1 MKKSTCVLVFCCVV
15 TLAGVQPDPRQ
26 MSGIPLPDQALPD
39 GTISVRVI
47 RGSLSNNV
55 LGHPVEL
62 RQGDVVETAI
72 TDAEGRATFLTLNPG
87 QRVKASTELDGENI
101 ESQFFA
107 VPGRGGIRVMLVGV
121 DPENPPLP
129 AKRGQVSFG
138 GESFIQ
144 IELVEENV
152 EVYYVFDILNIED
165 FPVETETVV
174 AFNLP
179 SGSQGVTVLPGSS
192 PRTVANGGRIELPG
206 SFEPGVTSLRI
217 AFILPYS
224 GNRLSISQIFP
235 VDLESVLFS
244 IEDWP
249 QLDFT
254 SPQIVRRMEV
264 PSENQGGVDYVI
276 GVGPRLLAGSEFSV
290 ELVGL
295 PHRSTVSRSVA
306 LMTAFFILA
315 LGTWGSLVRNSVP
328 DAANQKQ
335 VLQTRRRHLFAEL
348 VKIEKQYRNGK
359 MGSTK
364 HSTRRGELFSSI
376 ENIYQALDQD
386 DMSDF
391 LPIGQVSL
399 EPIETTGL

>member
-1 MKKSTCVLVFCCVV
+1 MKKSTCVFIFFCVT
-15 TLAGVQPDPRQ
+15 TLAAIQPDPRQ
-26 MSGIPLPDQALPD
+26 MSGMPLPDQGLPD

-55 LGHPVEL
+55 LGHPVDL
-62 RQGDVVETAI
+62 RQGDIVETAL

-87 QRVKASTELDGENI
+87 QRVQASTELDGETI

-144 IELVEENV
+144 IELVEESV
-152 EVYYVFDILNIED
+152 EVYYVFEVLNIED
-165 FPVETETVV
+165 SPVETETIV
-174 AFNLP
+174 AFDLP

-192 PRTVANGGRIELPG
+192 PRTVTDGPRIELAGP
-206 SFEPGVTSLRI
+206 FDPGVTPLRI

-224 GNRLSISQIFP
+224 GDSLSLSQIFP
-235 VDLESVLFS
+235 VDMESMLFS

-254 SPQIVRRMEV
+254 SSQIERRMEV
-264 PSENQGGVDYVI
+264 PSEVPGGVDYVI
-276 GVGPRLLAGSEFSV
+276 GVGPRLLAGREFSV

-295 PHRSTVSRSVA
+295 PHRSTIGRSVA
-306 LMTAFFILA
+306 LIAAFFILGVGVW
-315 LGTWGSLVRNSVP
+315 LSLVGPHGVP
-328 DAANQKQ
+328 EAEDRRQ
-335 VLQTRRRHLFAEL
+335 VLLARRTHLFSEL
-348 VKIEKQYRNGK
+348 VKIEKQYQNSK
-359 MGSTK
+359 IGSTK
-364 HSTRRGELFSSI
+364 YSTRRSELFSSI
-376 ENIYQALDQD
+376 EKIYRVLDQD
-386 DMSDF
+386 EMPDF
-391 LPIGQVSL
+391 LSIDQLPANQS
-399 EPIETTGL
+399 

>member
-1 MKKSTCVLVFCCVV
+1 VKKSTCVFIFFCVT
-15 TLAGVQPDPRQ
+15 TLAAIQPDPRQ
-26 MSGIPLPDQALPD
+26 MSGMPLPDQGLPD

-55 LGHPVEL
+55 LGHPVDL
-62 RQGDVVETAI
+62 RQGDIVETAL

-87 QRVKASTELDGENI
+87 QRVQASTELDGETI

-144 IELVEENV
+144 IELVEESV
-152 EVYYVFDILNIED
+152 EVYYVFEVLNIED
-165 FPVETETVV
+165 SPVETETIV
-174 AFNLP
+174 AFDLP

-192 PRTVANGGRIELPG
+192 PRTVTDGPRIELAGP
-206 SFEPGVTSLRI
+206 FDPGVTPLRI

-224 GNRLSISQIFP
+224 GDSLSLSQIFP
-235 VDLESVLFS
+235 VDMESMLFS

-254 SPQIVRRMEV
+254 SSQIERRMEV
-264 PSENQGGVDYVI
+264 PSEVPGGVDYVI
-276 GVGPRLLAGSEFSV
+276 GVGPRLLAGREFSV

-295 PHRSTVSRSVA
+295 PHRSTIGRSVA
-306 LMTAFFILA
+306 LIAAFFILGVGVW
-315 LGTWGSLVRNSVP
+315 LSLVGPHGVP
-328 DAANQKQ
+328 EAEDRRQ
-335 VLQTRRRHLFAEL
+335 VLLARRTHLFSEL
-348 VKIEKQYRNGK
+348 VKIEKQYQNSK
-359 MGSTK
+359 IGSTK
-364 HSTRRGELFSSI
+364 YSTRRSELFSSI
-376 ENIYQALDQD
+376 EKIYRVLDQD
-386 DMSDF
+386 EMPDF
-391 LPIGQVSL
+391 LSIDQLPANQS
-399 EPIETTGL
+399 